1 MQIGGDIST
10 NKCDQCNSFLVWQE
24 FVDHNHQDQSQLEEV
39 CEECAT
45 CQTCDG
51 LGLLLSNNKEN
62 IDEIQ
67 RCDECQIFTSDSD
80 AQTIVFN
87 WYKKKQ
93 KEEV

>member
-39 CEECAT
+39 CEECEVK
-45 CQTCDG
+45 
-51 LGLLLSNNKEN
+51 NINKLESKAK
-62 IDEIQ
+62 IGTKVHKFLEQ
-67 RCDECQIFTSDSD
+67 QI
-80 AQTIVFN
+80 
-87 WYKKKQ
+87 